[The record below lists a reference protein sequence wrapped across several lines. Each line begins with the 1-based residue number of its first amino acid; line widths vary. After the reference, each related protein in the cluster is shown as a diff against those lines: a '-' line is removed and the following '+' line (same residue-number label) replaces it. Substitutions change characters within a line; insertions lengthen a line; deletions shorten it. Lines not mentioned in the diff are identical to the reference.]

1 MPEPIIIGPCDTYTH
16 DEVRNEYLF
25 CYRGRRVLLSG
36 ECGKAR
42 IHQHMRFVA
51 EMIEKDIER
60 EKEIERERE
69 QEEWDA

>member
-1 MPEPIIIGPCDTYTH
+1 
-16 DEVRNEYLF
+16 
-25 CYRGRRVLLSG
+25 
-36 ECGKAR
+36 
-42 IHQHMRFVA
+42 MRFVA